1 MIRPASKK
9 TATAKPKQRENSVLA
24 AIRLAIGSRPDVLAV
39 RIATGMFLLP
49 DGSGRRIRS
58 APDGTPDLLCTWR
71 REITVHKIMNPEGFN
86 PHERKE
92 MHVIGQTVYIE
103 TKRLNGGRQSDEQ
116 KAFQAMAESMG
127 AIYILARSVEDV
139 EAVIGVQQNK
149 MGD

>member
-1 MIRPASKK
+1 MIRPAKK
-9 TATAKPKQRENSVLA
+9 TADVKPRQRENSVLA

-71 REITVHKIMNPEGFN
+71 REITVHKIMNPDGFN

-103 TKRLNGGRQSDEQ
+103 TKSDRGRLRPEQ
-116 KAFQAMAESMG
+116 IAFRAMAESMG